1 MPFGDKAEA
10 VKKEVDEKIGAVKK
24 EVRQAIAMEA
34 KRAEEAGQPLLPEEV
49 AKIADDKLD
58 LVKIGIMKF
67 NLTELFIKSVY
78 NFYYFQ
84 VLMKKVESA

>member
-1 MPFGDKAEA
+1 MPFGDKVEA
-10 VKKEVDEKIGAVKK
+10 VKKEIDEKIGAVKK

-58 LVKIGIMKF
+58 LVKIGIGKDVDLAKMIVQKDVKGI
-67 NLTELFIKSVY
+67 L
-78 NFYYFQ
+78 
-84 VLMKKVESA
+84 